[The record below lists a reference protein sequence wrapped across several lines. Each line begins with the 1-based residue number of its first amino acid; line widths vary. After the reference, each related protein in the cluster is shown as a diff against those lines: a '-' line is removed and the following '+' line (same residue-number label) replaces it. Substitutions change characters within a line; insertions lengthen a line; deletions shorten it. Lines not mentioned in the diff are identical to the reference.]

1 MLEAWLGAWRE
12 WLMGCRNKH
21 DFLYKKKYYETQI
34 IDI

>member
-21 DFLYKKKYYETQI
+21 DFLYKKTI
-34 IDI
+34 L